1 MYEDLKARIKKHEGF
16 LAKVYLDSLGKAT
29 IGYGHLLTDPARQI
43 WNSFNNRANT
53 GGADAPE
60 AAVNGCLYDRFKSLY
75 TKTATKPSLVIVP
88 ARFKSGTL
96 YSQIPSSN
104 ADFTV
109 TRPLN
114 TATRFDSSALI
125 QTGITSGIP
134 RLDYYTSGGVTGCPA
149 LLVEPAATNLAFHSE
164 IWASGNN
171 WTLDAVTRVTGSTSA
186 FLAPDG
192 TFTAN
197 ALSPTSANV
206 FHGLYSNSSTQN
218 TYISGTIYTQSAFFK
233 QGTGVA
239 GRYVQLTYTG
249 GGQFTQNGYANFDLQ
264 LGTVAVV
271 SGTSADTNRA
281 ARIENYGNGWYRCS
295 FTATCNAAGNG
306 IGVLPVLVNAS
317 GNTRAQSFAGV
328 TGDILYGWGAQLETG
343 SVATSYIPTTTGTGS
358 RSADVVSVSGAVSGS
373 IGQTEGAI
381 YVEFEHT
388 SNTAERRLIALSD
401 GTATNRIFIWA
412 LSNILYAQIQGNSTI
427 ISNSIPSGYNKV
439 AFAYQQNGVSG
450 NLSSSINGGAVV
462 SGTSTTYPST
472 LSRVA
477 LGNTENVGGTFQ
489 WNNRIRAAALYPT
502 RLTNAQLSELTS
514 TSSGFF
520 GI

>member
-1 MYEDLKARIKKHEGF
+1 MP
-16 LAKVYLDSLGKAT
+16 T
-29 IGYGHLLTDPARQI
+29 
-43 WNSFNNRANT
+43 
-53 GGADAPE
+53 
-60 AAVNGCLYDRFKSLY
+60 
-75 TKTATKPSLVIVP
+75 PSLLIVP
-88 ARFKSGTL
+88 ARFKTGKL
-96 YSQIPSSN
+96 YSQIPTSG
-104 ADFTV
+104 AGDFTV
-109 TRPLN
+109 TRN
-114 TATRFDSSALI
+114 TAARRFDSAGLVASVA
-125 QTGITSGIP
+125 SGIP

-149 LLVEPAATNLAFHSE
+149 LLVEPAGTNLAFHSE
-164 IWASGNN
+164 TWASGNN

-295 FTATCNAAGNG
+295 FTATCNAAGSG

-343 SVATSYIPTTTGTGS
+343 SVATSYIPTTAGTGS

-373 IGQTEGAI
+373 IGQTEGVLYIECESNNGEDDVFNINRSAANAI
-381 YVEFEHT
+381 TVYKNANNSYLGRIYHSST
-388 SNTAERRLIALSD
+388 SIIFTSASGVTGTVKIAIAYKSGD
-401 GTATNRIFIWA
+401 
-412 LSNILYAQIQGNSTI
+412 STM
-427 ISNSIPSGYNKV
+427 YL
-439 AFAYQQNGVSG
+439 NG
-450 NLSSSINGGAVV
+450 
-462 SGTSTTYPST
+462 
-472 LSRVA
+472 SRVGTLNTTAITFGAA
-477 LGNTENVGGTFQ
+477 LNYLGVDKSSAFFSGIKPS
-489 WNNRIRAAALYPT
+489 RIRAVALYNT
-502 RLTNAQLSELTS
+502 RLTDAELATL
-514 TSSGFF
+514 TTL
-520 GI
+520 